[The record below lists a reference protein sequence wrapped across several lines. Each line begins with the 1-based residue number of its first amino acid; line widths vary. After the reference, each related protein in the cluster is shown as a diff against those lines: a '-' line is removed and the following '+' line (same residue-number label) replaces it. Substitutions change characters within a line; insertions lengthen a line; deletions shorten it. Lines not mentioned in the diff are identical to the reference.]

1 MAGVAELDRDSSS
14 QPARVAALLGFDDAC
29 DIDDVALADR
39 VAGGL
44 LPKAASGLIEVL
56 GKAIVV
62 GGIIPE
68 ATYRRNQ
75 KSRKALSREMSERLY
90 EVGRVVEAAKRSY
103 GGDIDA
109 ARRFLSR
116 PHPLLDG
123 RAPLALAQAS
133 SAGADA
139 VVNLLRRADAGFTI

>member
-1 MAGVAELDRDSSS
+1 MASAPEHERNIVS
-14 QPARVAALLGFDDAC
+14 QPARVAALLGFQDAV
-29 DIDDVALADR
+29 DVDDVTLADR
-39 VAGGL
+39 VANGL
-44 LPKAASGLIEVL
+44 LPKAASGLIDIL
-56 GKAIVV
+56 GKAVVV

-109 ARRFLSR
+109 ARRFLER
-116 PHPLLDG
+116 PNPLLDG
-123 RAPLALAQAS
+123 RTPLALAQAS

-139 VVNLLRRADAGFTI
+139 VVNLLRRADAGFAV

>member
-1 MAGVAELDRDSSS
+1 MASAPELERGITS
-14 QPARVAALLGFDDAC
+14 QPARVAALLGFPDAV
-29 DIDDVALADR
+29 DVDDVTLADR
-39 VAGGL
+39 VANGL
-44 LPKAASGLIEVL
+44 LPKAASGLIDIL
-56 GKAIVV
+56 GKAVVV

-90 EVGRVVEAAKRSY
+90 EVGRVVEAAKRGY

-109 ARRFLSR
+109 ARRFLAR

-123 RAPLALAQAS
+123 RSPLALAQAS

-139 VVNLLRRADAGFTI
+139 VVNLLRRADAGFAV

>member
-1 MAGVAELDRDSSS
+1 MAGAVELERDIGS
-14 QPARVAALLGFDDAC
+14 QPARVAALLGFEDAI
-29 DIDDVALADR
+29 DVDDVSLADR
-39 VAGGL
+39 VANGL
-44 LPKAASGLIEVL
+44 LPKAASGLIDIL
-56 GKAIVV
+56 GKAVVV

-103 GGDIDA
+103 GGDVDA
-109 ARRFLSR
+109 TRRFLSR

-123 RAPLALAQAS
+123 RPPLALAQAS

-139 VVNLLRRADAGFTI
+139 VLNLLRRADAGFAV

>member
-1 MAGVAELDRDSSS
+1 MATPAVIERDVSS
-14 QPARVAALLGFDDAC
+14 QPARVAALLGFDDARNV
-29 DIDDVALADR
+29 DDVTLADR
-39 VAGGL
+39 VANGL
-44 LPKAASGLIEVL
+44 LPKAASGLIDVL
-56 GKAIVV
+56 GKAVVV

-75 KSRKALSREMSERLY
+75 KARKALSREMSERLY
-90 EVGRVVEAAKRSY
+90 EVGRVVEAAKRTY
-103 GGDIDA
+103 GGDVEA

-123 RAPLALAQAS
+123 RSPLALAQAS

-139 VVNLLRRADAGFTI
+139 VINLMRRADAGFAV

>member
-1 MAGVAELDRDSSS
+1 MAAATELERDITS
-14 QPARVAALLGFDDAC
+14 QPARVAALLGFQDAV
-29 DIDDVALADR
+29 DVDDVTLADR
-39 VAGGL
+39 VANGL
-44 LPKAASGLIEVL
+44 LPKAASGLIDIL
-56 GKAIVV
+56 GKAVVV

-109 ARRFLSR
+109 ARRFLAR

-123 RAPLALAQAS
+123 RTPLALAQAS

-139 VVNLLRRADAGFTI
+139 VLNLLRRADAGFAV

>member
-1 MAGVAELDRDSSS
+1 MASAPELERDITS
-14 QPARVAALLGFDDAC
+14 QPARVAALLGFQDAV
-29 DIDDVALADR
+29 DVDDVTLADR
-39 VAGGL
+39 VANGL
-44 LPKAASGLIEVL
+44 LPKAASGLIDIL
-56 GKAIVV
+56 GKAVVV

-109 ARRFLSR
+109 ARRFLER

-123 RAPLALAQAS
+123 RTPLALAQAS

-139 VVNLLRRADAGFTI
+139 VVNLLRRADAGFAV

>member
-1 MAGVAELDRDSSS
+1 MATVLERGGQTGS
-14 QPARVAALLGFDDAC
+14 QPGRIAALLGIEDPH

-39 VAGGL
+39 VSRGL
-44 LPKAASGLIEVL
+44 PAKAAAGLIEVL

-75 KSRKALSREMSERLY
+75 KARKALSREMSERLY
-90 EVGRVVEAAKRSY
+90 EVGRVVEAAKRSHA
-103 GGDIDA
+103 GDIDA
-109 ARRFLSR
+109 ARSFLSR

-123 RAPLALAQAS
+123 RTPLELARSS
-133 SAGADA
+133 SAGAEA
-139 VVNLLRRADAGFTI
+139 VVGLLRRADAGFAV